1 MIKMDKLT
9 NASCLIRAFLFF
21 SFFLYSWNV
30 DAQEWS
36 GPSALK
42 IPVSQEAKPYTR
54 WWWLGSAVDSV
65 GIDYNLTEFAK
76 AGIGGVEITPI
87 YGVKGNDANDIPYL
101 SPQWMQMLKYVEKRG
116 AELGVETNMA
126 TGTGW
131 PFGGPLVQEEDAY
144 EAESETCCSWW
155 RRVCD

>member
-65 GIDYNLTEFAK
+65 VWK
-76 AGIGGVEITPI
+76 
-87 YGVKGNDANDIPYL
+87 
-101 SPQWMQMLKYVEKRG
+101 SPRFMV
-116 AELGVETNMA
+116 
-126 TGTGW
+126 
-131 PFGGPLVQEEDAY
+131 
-144 EAESETCCSWW
+144 
-155 RRVCD
+155 

>member
-54 WWWLGSAVDSV
+54 WWWLGSATLRS
-65 GIDYNLTEFAK
+65 L
-76 AGIGGVEITPI
+76 P
-87 YGVKGNDANDIPYL
+87 
-101 SPQWMQMLKYVEKRG
+101 
-116 AELGVETNMA
+116 
-126 TGTGW
+126 
-131 PFGGPLVQEEDAY
+131 
-144 EAESETCCSWW
+144 
-155 RRVCD
+155 RRVSVVWKSPRFMV